1 MKVDKY
7 ILNTLNKQT
16 IINLIRSTPGIHR
29 AELSRI
35 SGLSIPSVM
44 RITDEFISKGL
55 VRDLGR
61 GQSSG
66 GKPPQLLEFIP
77 DCRYAAG
84 IDIGTTNISA
94 ILMDLSARIV
104 RRHSIPTGVKEGQEK
119 VMSRVLEA
127 MDCVLQDSC
136 IEPDKILGI
145 GIGMP
150 GIIDPWTKMVLFSPD
165 FSWENVDVALP
176 VEKRFGLPVII
187 DNVTRTMAMAERWF
201 SAGRNVDNFMCIN
214 LGYGIGA
221 AMVIDG
227 ELYKGNAGSSG
238 EFGHITMERNG
249 PPCSCG
255 NHGCLEALSS
265 GNAIA
270 ERAIALAGSAASS
283 PILRLAGGDA
293 AAIDARVVFDA
304 ARGGDPVAV
313 QIISEALNFLGTAI
327 AGIINFMDPKVII
340 LEGGVTKAGDILL
353 NGISLAIQQ
362 RQMKHAG
369 KDTTIVISR
378 LGDDAAAIG
387 AASFHLKAF
396 IESGGEPS
404 AKATRKVK
412 S

>member
-35 SGLSIPSVM
+35 SGLSMPSVM
-44 RITDEFISKGL
+44 RITGEFIRKGL

-61 GQSSG
+61 GESSG
-66 GKPPQLLEFIP
+66 GKPPQLMEFIP

-84 IDIGTTNISA
+84 IDVGATNISA

-104 RRHSIPTGVKEGQEK
+104 RKHSIPTGVKEGPAK
-119 VMSRVLEA
+119 VIGRVLEA
-127 MDCVLQDSC
+127 MVSVLQGPG

-150 GIIDPWTKMVLFSPD
+150 GLIDPQTGMALFSPD
-165 FSWENVDVALP
+165 FGWENVDVVRP

-187 DNVTRTMAMAERWF
+187 DNVTRSMAMAERWF
-201 SAGRNVDNFMCIN
+201 GAGRDVDNFMCIN

-227 ELYKGNAGSSG
+227 ELYRGNSGSSG

-255 NHGCLEALSS
+255 NRGCLEALSS

-270 ERAIALAGSAASS
+270 ERAKALAGGAASS
-283 PILRLAGGDA
+283 LMLRLAGGDA
-293 AAIDARVVFDA
+293 GAIDACVVFDA
-304 ARGGDPVAV
+304 ARGGDPAAV
-313 QIISEALNFLGTAI
+313 KIISEALDFLGTAI

-340 LEGGVTKAGDILL
+340 LEGGVTKAGDILS
-353 NGISLAIQQ
+353 NGISRAIRQ

-369 KDTTIVISR
+369 KDTNIVISL
-378 LGDDAAAIG
+378 LGDYAAAIG

-396 IESGGEPS
+396 IESGGELS
-404 AKATRKVK
+404 AKASRRVK